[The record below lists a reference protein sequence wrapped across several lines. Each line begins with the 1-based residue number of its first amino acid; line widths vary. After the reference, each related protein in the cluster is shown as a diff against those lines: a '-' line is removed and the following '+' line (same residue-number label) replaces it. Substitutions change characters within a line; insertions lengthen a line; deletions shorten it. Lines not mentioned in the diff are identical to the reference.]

1 MSAVIFRYLSSG
13 CSDWPPWIFAAYLR
27 LFFFST
33 KEGFQSTWIWS
44 IYDIICSF
52 HENVKALTILKWT
65 WKTDCCNLCI
75 FLFLYIRKLPNW
87 YLFILTSPVFLDLN
101 VFPPSFALVTHLVS
115 VTFAM
120 LHRCTR
126 SYSHQNRCL
135 L

>member
-1 MSAVIFRYLSSG
+1 MSAVIFSLFRQ
-13 CSDWPPWIFAAYLR
+13 LR
-27 LFFFST
+27 LTTMNFCCMFEAVFFSA
-33 KEGFQSTWIWS
+33 KEGLQSTWIWS
-44 IYDIICSF
+44 IYNIICSF
-52 HENVKALTILKWT
+52 YETVGALTILKWT
-65 WKTDCCNLCI
+65 WKTDYCNLCI